1 MNKKAGLI
9 LIALTLSL
17 FSFAQADLPSKAE
30 DISPLLIGESFP
42 DTPIKNLDGDE
53 VAISDFLKEQPAVIV
68 FYRGGW
74 CPYCTK
80 HLSALGQAEQEIL
93 DLGVKIIA
101 ISPDSGEK
109 LKETL
114 DQNELPYELLSDSN
128 GDLAKAVGIAFQ
140 APERYLPRLSKYSD
154 GGNTGYLPVPSV
166 FILNQQ
172 GEILFEYISPNYKQR
187 ISKELLLA
195 TLKAL

>member
-187 ISKELLLA
+187 MSKELLLA